1 MINISFNIKYYNY
14 SYLHEK
20 LIFIIQMIILKLSN
34 NLFLIGEYN
43 SSITQFKIANKELI
57 NVSYK
62 NKLDGNIFDEKN
74 KL

>member
-1 MINISFNIKYYNY
+1 
-14 SYLHEK
+14 
-20 LIFIIQMIILKLSN
+20 MIILKLSN
-34 NLFLIGEYN
+34 NVFLIGEYI